1 MRTSLFILSLFYLF
15 SCQANNTPLTE
26 SQTQDVQ
33 SKAHLQT
40 AYFASGCFWCVE
52 AVFESVRGVEEAVSG
67 YAGGTT
73 KNPTY
78 RSVSSGDTDHAESVM
93 VYYDSTIVSFE
104 TLVDVF
110 FASHDP
116 TTLNQQGPDRGA
128 QYRSIAFYQNAREKA
143 IIERK
148 IDQLLKNKTFPKI
161 TTQVQKFTKFYKA
174 EDYHQ
179 NYERLHPN
187 EYYVRNVSIPRLNKF
202 KAKMP
207 EVLK

>member
-1 MRTSLFILSLFYLF
+1 MRTTLFVLSIFFLF
-15 SCQANNTPLTE
+15 SCQANNTPE
-26 SQTQDVQ
+26 PDIQIEENQ
-33 SKAHLQT
+33 SKSHLQT

-78 RSVSSGDTDHAESVM
+78 RSVSAGETDHAEAVM
-93 VYYDSTIVSFE
+93 VYYDSTLVSFE

-143 IIERK
+143 IIQQK
-148 IDQLLKNKTFPKI
+148 IDQLLKSNTFPKI